1 MLAYEID
8 IEIKKELKAFY
19 KANRKILKAETGSIN
34 PRIHKKSQLF
44 LAEAQR
50 VEAKYQSQLD
60 AIQKAEAQ
68 RAEAQRAEAQEEAFK
83 KSQKT
88 LATLSL
94 FDINEIQSEIE
105 YGYNGHYSEALR
117 SAQNMGYTGLKCTNA
132 QLVAQIEK
140 LSSFD
145 TIEDVKARAEIT
157 EALTE
162 TFTIGEK

>member
-1 MLAYEID
+1 MTAYEID
-8 IEIKKELKAFY
+8 TEIKKELKAFY
-19 KANRKILKAETGSIN
+19 KANRRALKTETGSIN
-34 PRIHKKSQLF
+34 PKVHKKSPIY
-44 LAEAQR
+44 LAEVKR

-60 AIQKAEAQ
+60 AIEKAEAQKAEAQ
-68 RAEAQRAEAQEEAFK
+68 RAEVQEEALK
-83 KSQKT
+83 KAGKT

-105 YGYNGHYSEALR
+105 YGYNGHYSMALK
-117 SAQNMGYTGLKCTNA
+117 SANNMGYTGLNCTNA

-145 TIEDVKARAEIT
+145 TIEDLRVRAEIT